1 MGFHGKAFDNGLQAK
16 AAGSKP
22 ILFPANQ
29 NLGRSGRCII
39 SMRSS
44 LSIAHHHVVHI
55 ACSFTFR
62 LWTNF
67 LHFPPP
73 PLPPVCELIS
83 SLFVFIVL
91 VGGGFFP
98 HLCWEILVYYILADL
113 ENKVR
118 HLWWP
123 NFLQP
128 NPTLCLPS
136 QQTSAPPRRAL
147 GHAKFPASLS

>member
-1 MGFHGKAFDNGLQAK
+1 MARHLIMVCRLRRQVPSLSCFQ
-16 AAGSKP
+16 P
-22 ILFPANQ
+22 IRIWGVPDVVLFPCARPF
-29 NLGRSGRCII
+29 RSLTITLFT
-39 SMRSS
+39 S
-44 LSIAHHHVVHI
+44 LV
-55 ACSFTFR
+55 R
-62 LWTNF
+62 LRFVWTNF
-67 LHFPPP
+67 LHFPPS

-83 SLFVFIVL
+83 SLFLFIVL

-136 QQTSAPPRRAL
+136 QQTSAPPRRVL
-147 GHAKFPASLS
+147 GHAKFSSSLS